1 MGIEIAGRDRRMFF
15 PVGHD
20 FIHVDEQGTFAGN
33 PHDDPHLPRIEFLIF
48 RMFVPLFLF
57 TRSK

>member
-1 MGIEIAGRDRRMFF
+1 MFF